1 MEAEAVYTIKEAAA
15 KARVGTQKIHRDIK
29 NGHLKAFKV
38 GWMWLINEGDLL
50 NYLSAGETEQNL
62 N

>member
-1 MEAEAVYTIKEAAA
+1 VETEAVLTIKEAAERA
-15 KARVGTQKIHRDIK
+15 KVGTQKIHRDIRS
-29 NGHLKAFKV
+29 GRLKAFKV
-38 GWMWLINEGDLL
+38 GWVWLINEGDLL